1 MRPAS
6 TNARRAAP
14 KGVARLSQLTG
25 QPARAIDPQFGT
37 EGPRAMAVIDEAWCI
52 GCTLCLDACPTD
64 AILGIHKRMHTVIEA
79 HCTGCE
85 LCIPVCPVDCISL
98 EVATPGKSGWQAW
111 SQAQADAARSRYE
124 AHRRRH
130 DKDEPARGRAARG
143 RRARPQTR
151 YRRSGAGARA
161 CCRRVTQRSQGTPM
175 TLDTLLLFMIASVA
189 LAITPGPTMLLA
201 MSNGI
206 AGGMR
211 AAVWGIA
218 GASLGAAILIAV
230 VALGLGSLLAASEGL
245 FNAIRVAGV
254 AYLVWLGVK
263 MWRSQPIDIHAAL
276 AASPA
281 DVLRGRTAFL
291 RSLTV
296 ALSNPKTLLFFAA
309 FLPQFVTTTSP
320 QIQQYVVLG
329 TIFIGIDTCVM
340 LGYAAAGTQAVR
352 WLSRRSLRM
361 VNRGCA
367 AGMWLL
373 AATLAVWRRPGA

>member
-1 MRPAS
+1 MS
-6 TNARRAAP
+6 
-14 KGVARLSQLTG
+14 
-25 QPARAIDPQFGT
+25 F
-37 EGPRAMAVIDEAWCI
+37 
-52 GCTLCLDACPTD
+52 
-64 AILGIHKRMHTVIEA
+64 
-79 HCTGCE
+79 
-85 LCIPVCPVDCISL
+85 
-98 EVATPGKSGWQAW
+98 
-111 SQAQADAARSRYE
+111 
-124 AHRRRH
+124 
-130 DKDEPARGRAARG
+130 
-143 RRARPQTR
+143 
-151 YRRSGAGARA
+151 
-161 CCRRVTQRSQGTPM
+161 
-175 TLDTLLLFMIASVA
+175 DTLLLFLVASVA

-218 GASLGAAILIAV
+218 GASLGAAGLITV
-230 VALGLGSLLAASEGL
+230 VALGLGSLLAASEWL

-254 AYLVWLGVK
+254 AYLVWLGLK
-263 MWRSQPIDIHAAL
+263 MWRNQPIDIQAAL

-281 DVLRGRTAFL
+281 DVLSRRIAFL

-309 FLPQFVTTTSP
+309 FLPQFVSTASP
-320 QIQQYVVLG
+320 QIPQYLVLG
-329 TIFIGIDTCVM
+329 AIFIGIDTCVM

-373 AATLAVWRRPGA
+373 AATLAAWRRPGA

>member
-1 MRPAS
+1 MS
-6 TNARRAAP
+6 
-14 KGVARLSQLTG
+14 
-25 QPARAIDPQFGT
+25 F
-37 EGPRAMAVIDEAWCI
+37 
-52 GCTLCLDACPTD
+52 
-64 AILGIHKRMHTVIEA
+64 
-79 HCTGCE
+79 
-85 LCIPVCPVDCISL
+85 
-98 EVATPGKSGWQAW
+98 
-111 SQAQADAARSRYE
+111 
-124 AHRRRH
+124 
-130 DKDEPARGRAARG
+130 
-143 RRARPQTR
+143 
-151 YRRSGAGARA
+151 
-161 CCRRVTQRSQGTPM
+161 
-175 TLDTLLLFMIASVA
+175 DTLLLFLVASVA

-218 GASLGAAILIAV
+218 GASVGAAGLITV
-230 VALGLGSLLAASEGL
+230 VALGLGSLLAASEWL

-254 AYLVWLGVK
+254 AYLVWLGLK
-263 MWRSQPIDIHAAL
+263 MWRNQPIDIQAAL

-281 DVLRGRTAFL
+281 DVLSGRIAFL

-309 FLPQFVTTTSP
+309 FLPQFISTASP
-320 QIQQYVVLG
+320 QIPQYLVLG
-329 TIFIGIDTCVM
+329 AVFIGIDTCVM

-373 AATLAVWRRPGA
+373 AATLAAWRRPGA